1 MRIVELHGHS
11 DTCSGVYI
19 LDDGTRIHWSE
30 GRSSEIDVIRS
41 DGRRERHPVWKSS
54 PMVDFISKSEESG
67 DTGEYRPMTPL
78 EEAYHD
84 AIRNTPSD
92 MLNALI

>member
-11 DTCSGVYI
+11 DEMSGLYV

-30 GRSSEIDVIRS
+30 GRVSEIDVIRP
-41 DGRRERHPVWKSS
+41 DGRRERHPVWKPS
-54 PMVDFISKSEESG
+54 PLVDFISKAEQGGE
-67 DTGEYRPMTPL
+67 TGEYRRMTPI

-84 AIRNTPSD
+84 AIRNTPGNII
-92 MLNALI
+92 NAS